1 VRNKLQRPLHERVL
15 TCQKQSA
22 RRKKDKRQESAFAA
36 RSSAFLI
43 SPSHRNLTLLFKT
56 FKKQI
61 NVRPAMSAFA
71 SLGRFFGLNKIECNK
86 TRRAY
91 LGASLNLYKRKVVCC
106 ERLINYKSGGGCI

>member
-1 VRNKLQRPLHERVL
+1 VLPWKRLHAGVRNKLQRPLHERVL

-22 RRKKDKRQESAFAA
+22 RRKKDKRQESAFFAA

-71 SLGRFFGLNKIECNK
+71 SLDMCAGAAAAFSAWIKLNAIKH
-86 TRRAY
+86 
-91 LGASLNLYKRKVVCC
+91 GA
-106 ERLINYKSGGGCI
+106 LISARV